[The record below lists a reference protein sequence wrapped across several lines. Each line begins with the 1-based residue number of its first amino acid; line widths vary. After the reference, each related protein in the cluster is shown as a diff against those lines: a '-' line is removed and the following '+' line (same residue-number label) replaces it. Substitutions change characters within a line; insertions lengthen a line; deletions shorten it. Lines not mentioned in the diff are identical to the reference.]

1 MKNTK
6 IIAIVS
12 ALLIAG
18 GLTAR
23 PHHHKHDDGLRLAA
37 GIVGLVANV
46 LAPTPV
52 VVAAPPPPPPPPVVV
67 TPPPAPVVVTP
78 APAPVVVP
86 AYGYGWYNDVW
97 VPCYNDWYWYNGT
110 WVWRGVGPRPVPPRW
125 VPDPRRRVPPPPPRI
140 HRPAPPRVHHRPAP
154 PPRVNHHRPAPPRA
168 TPPSHGHRPPAARP
182 PQGGHRPPAAKPP
195 QGGRGGRR

>member
-52 VVAAPPPPPPPPVVV
+52 VVAAPPPPPPPVVV
-67 TPPPAPVVVTP
+67 
-78 APAPVVVP
+78 
-86 AYGYGWYNDVW
+86 
-97 VPCYNDWYWYNGT
+97 
-110 WVWRGVGPRPVPPRW
+110 
-125 VPDPRRRVPPPPPRI
+125 VPPPPPRPI
-140 HRPAPPRVHHRPAP
+140 VVAP
-154 PPRVNHHRPAPPRA
+154 PPRRYAPPPPPRRHHAPPPRNHHR
-168 TPPSHGHRPPAARP
+168 
-182 PQGGHRPPAAKPP
+182 
-195 QGGRGGRR
+195 GRR

>member
-67 TPPPAPVVVTP
+67 TQ
-78 APAPVVVP
+78 
-86 AYGYGWYNDVW
+86 
-97 VPCYNDWYWYNGT
+97 
-110 WVWRGVGPRPVPPRW
+110 
-125 VPDPRRRVPPPPPRI
+125 PPPPVIIR
-140 HRPAPPRVHHRPAP
+140 HPAYHHRPAP
-154 PPRVNHHRPAPPRA
+154 AVRHHNPP
-168 TPPSHGHRPPAARP
+168 
-182 PQGGHRPPAAKPP
+182 
-195 QGGRGGRR
+195 RGGRPHRGHRR